1 LTPKKRSKPAV
12 IRKNIGYSYPAH
24 IHLQKTLKNKE
35 TGIMNIGIKSSG
47 LLAGTAMALLLL
59 TGCAETQLASTWAKQ
74 VSWPGQAGRGTYKV
88 GNPYK
93 VGSVWYYPEENFN
106 LVETGIASWYG
117 PGFHEDHTANGET
130 FDQNELTAAHRTLQL
145 PCLAR
150 VTNLENGRSVVVR
163 INDRGPYLHGRIMD
177 VSMRA
182 AQLLGFADKGTAR
195 VRLEVLEKESRQ
207 LAALAKSGQD
217 TSHMSLAD
225 LQQKAGGAPA
235 TASAAA
241 VAPARVA
248 ANQPAP
254 QAAPVKTSAD
264 EEMPESLRTPTITV
278 EELNKPGAKGPQ
290 AYAPV
295 PPSSSVSSSPE
306 PVPGHL
312 NKGKFMPDPVVE
324 KQTVHP
330 TGLFVQAG
338 SFSVLANAQGLT
350 KKLANIAP
358 TTIEQIT
365 VNGRQLYRVKVGPI
379 ASVAEADKVLEKVIR
394 ISAGAKVVKN

>member
-1 LTPKKRSKPAV
+1 
-12 IRKNIGYSYPAH
+12 
-24 IHLQKTLKNKE
+24 
-35 TGIMNIGIKSSG
+35 MNTGIKSYG

-207 LAALAKSGQD
+207 LAALAKTGQD

-225 LQQKAGGAPA
+225 LQQKTGGAP
-235 TASAAA
+235 
-241 VAPARVA
+241 VA
-248 ANQPAP
+248 
-254 QAAPVKTSAD
+254 AAPVQMAAATPPPAAQPAAKPEVAD
-264 EEMPESLRTPTITV
+264 EMPESLRTPTITV

-290 AYAPV
+290 AYSPEPV
-295 PPSSSVSSSPE
+295 SEPVSSREE

-312 NKGKFMPDPVVE
+312 NKGKFMPDPIVE

-338 SFSVLANAQGLT
+338 SFSVLGNAQTLT
-350 KKLANIAP
+350 KKLSAIAP
-358 TTIEQIT
+358 TTIETIT
-365 VNGRQLYRVKVGPI
+365 VNGRTLYRVKVGPI
-379 ASVAEADKVLEKVIR
+379 ASVREADKVLEKVIR